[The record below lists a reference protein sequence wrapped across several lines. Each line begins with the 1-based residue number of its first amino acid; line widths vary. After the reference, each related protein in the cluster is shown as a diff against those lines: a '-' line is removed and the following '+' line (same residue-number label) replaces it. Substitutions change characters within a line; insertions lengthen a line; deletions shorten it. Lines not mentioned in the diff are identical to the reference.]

1 MKTKRKRRDPEYALH
16 VFHREDERTGRA
28 SVAFLVRTVKDFT
41 SFNYEILLDAS
52 IQERTIRLKILG
64 LRTTPLIMPGIG
76 PAQGIREFENV
87 RGSYTLHI
95 VKPDGEINEFQLNVT
110 SSQITL
116 DGSPLRPFILVSN
129 EPVYLPRP

>member
-1 MKTKRKRRDPEYALH
+1 MKGKRKHRDPEYALH
-16 VFHREDERTGRA
+16 AFHREDERTGRS

-52 IQERTIRLKILG
+52 ISERTIRLKILG

-76 PAQGIREFENV
+76 PARGMREFENV
-87 RGSYTLHI
+87 RGTYTLHI
-95 VKPDGEINEFQLNVT
+95 VKPDGEMNEFQLNVT

-116 DGSPLRPFILVSN
+116 NGSPPRPFILVSS
-129 EPVYLPRP
+129 EPVYFSQP

>member
-1 MKTKRKRRDPEYALH
+1 MKGKRKRRDPEYALH
-16 VFHREDERTGRA
+16 VFHREDERTGKT

-52 IQERTIRLKILG
+52 IQEQTIRLKILG

-76 PAQGIREFENV
+76 PARGMREFENL
-87 RGSYTLHI
+87 RGLYTLN
-95 VKPDGEINEFQLNVT
+95 VLKPDGETNEFQLSVT

-116 DGSPLRPFILVSN
+116 DGSPLRPFILVSS
-129 EPVYLPRP
+129 EPVFLPRS